1 MLSANEGA
9 QETKAQGAATTMPPL
24 PPDALIIV
32 PVRNTVLFPGLVLPI
47 TLGRPKSIAAAQQ
60 AVRDQRQVGILL
72 QRDAEVADP
81 TPIDMHRMGT
91 LANIVRY
98 VTGPDGSHHLIC
110 QGEQRF
116 QIVEYLSGWPFFV
129 ARVLQIAEP
138 DAKTSEIEA
147 RFVNLKAQTL
157 EAIQLLPQAPPDLLA
172 AIQSIDGPSA
182 LADLAIAYMDV
193 KPEERQEILETVDI
207 SARMD
212 KVSRLLAHRIE
223 VLRLSQEIGRQT
235 KAALDERQREVL
247 LREQMAAIQR
257 QLGEGEEGKAAEM
270 AELDK
275 AIANAGMPKE
285 IEDQARKE
293 LRRLQRMPEAAG
305 EYGMVRT
312 YLDWLIELPWALP
325 EEKPIDIV
333 EARRILDEDHYD
345 LDKIKRRIIEYL
357 AVRKLAPQG
366 KAPILCFVGPPGVGK
381 TSLGQSIA
389 RAMGRKF
396 VRVSLGGV
404 HDEAEIRGHRRTY
417 IGALPGNIIQA
428 IRKTGSRN
436 CVMMLDEIDK
446 LGAGIQG
453 DPGAALLEVLDPEQN
468 HTFRDNYLA
477 VPFDLSRVVFITTAN
492 MLDTVPGPL
501 RDRMEIISLAGY
513 TGEEKLEIAHRYL
526 VRRQMEAN
534 GLKPGQVEIGDDV
547 LHEIIANYTRE
558 AGVRGLERQI
568 GQTLRHAAVR
578 IAEGGSGPIRITRDD
593 LVSILGPPKFESE
606 MAMRTSVPGVATG
619 LAWTPVGGDILFIE
633 ATRIPG
639 SGRLI
644 LTGQL
649 GEVMKESAQA
659 ALSIVKNRAA
669 ALGIDAGRFEKSDI
683 HVHVPAGAIPKDGPS
698 AGVAM
703 FMALVSLMTDRTI
716 RSDTAMTGEISLR
729 GLVLPVGGIKEKVV
743 AAHSAGIKRVML
755 PARNRRDYDDIPEVA
770 RREMEFVWLER
781 VEEAVAAALEPKKPA
796 DAPPPCRSSPAR
808 TRSSTARP
816 RDPPTLAARASARF
830 GRAEARN
837 AKAEAGD
844 PGWIPACAGMS
855 GEHERVSV
863 RVANNSGRSIAICVA
878 PAAALLRA
886 GARRH
891 GECAAFGKHYRQIE
905 LHLPVR
911 GLRRRTVQ
919 NRTYCAEGK
928 LE

>member
-1 MLSANEGA
+1 VAEAEILSKNGSA
-9 QETKAQGAATTMPPL
+9 ETGTGGAALPPL
-24 PPDALIIV
+24 PADALIIV

-47 TLGRPKSIAAAQQ
+47 TLGRPKSVAAAQQ

-72 QRDAEVADP
+72 QRDAEIADP
-81 TPIDMHRMGT
+81 TAIDMHRMGT

-98 VTGPDGSHHLIC
+98 ITAPDGTHHLVC

-116 QIVEYLSGWPFFV
+116 QVVEYLTGWPFFV
-129 ARVLQIAEP
+129 ARVVQIPEP
-138 DAKTSEIEA
+138 ETRNAEIEA
-147 RFVNLKAQTL
+147 RFVNLRAQAV
-157 EAIQLLPQAPPDLLA
+157 EAIELLPQAPADLLNA
-172 AIQSIDGPSA
+172 VRGIESPGA
-182 LADLAIAYMDV
+182 LADLATAYMDV
-193 KPEERQEILETVDI
+193 KADEKQEILETVDVAVRI
-207 SARMD
+207 D
-212 KVSRLLAHRIE
+212 KVSRMLAHRIE

-275 AIANAGMPKE
+275 AITNAKMPKE
-285 IEDQARKE
+285 IEEQARKE

-325 EEKPIDIV
+325 EDKPIDIV

-345 LDKIKRRIIEYL
+345 LDKIKRRIIEFL

-389 RAMGRKF
+389 RAMDRKF

-428 IRKTGSRN
+428 IRKAGTRN
-436 CVMMLDEIDK
+436 CVMMLDEVDK
-446 LGAGIQG
+446 LGAGFHG

-468 HTFRDNYLA
+468 NTFRDNYLG

-492 MLDTVPGPL
+492 MLDTIPGPL

-513 TGEEKLEIAHRYL
+513 TADEKLEIAHRYL
-526 VRRQMEAN
+526 LRRQLEAN
-534 GLKPGQVEIGDDV
+534 GLKPDQVEIADQAIRD
-547 LHEIIANYTRE
+547 IIQSYTRE
-558 AGVRGLERQI
+558 AGVRSLERQI
-568 GQTLRHAAVR
+568 GQVLRYAAVR
-578 IAEGGSGPIRITRDD
+578 IAEGNSGPIRIGSAD
-593 LVSILGPPKFESE
+593 LSTILGAAQFESE
-606 MAMRTSVPGVATG
+606 TAMRTSVPGVATG

-633 ATRIPG
+633 ATRVPG
-639 SGRLI
+639 SGKLI

-649 GEVMKESAQA
+649 GEVMRESAQA

-669 ALGIDAGRFEKSDI
+669 SLGIEQSSFEKSDI
-683 HVHVPAGAIPKDGPS
+683 HIHVPAGAIPKDGPS

-703 FMALVSLMTDRTI
+703 FMALVSLLTERTV

-743 AAHSAGIKRVML
+743 GAHRAGIKRIML
-755 PARNRRDYDDIPEVA
+755 PARNRRDYDDIPEIA
-770 RREMEFVWLER
+770 RKQVEFIWLER
-781 VEEAVAAALEPKKPA
+781 VEEAVAAALEPIRTGEKSPAPAPAPQLA
-796 DAPPPCRSSPAR
+796 DA
-808 TRSSTARP
+808 
-816 RDPPTLAARASARF
+816 
-830 GRAEARN
+830 EA
-837 AKAEAGD
+837 
-844 PGWIPACAGMS
+844 
-855 GEHERVSV
+855 
-863 RVANNSGRSIAICVA
+863 
-878 PAAALLRA
+878 
-886 GARRH
+886 
-891 GECAAFGKHYRQIE
+891 
-905 LHLPVR
+905 
-911 GLRRRTVQ
+911 
-919 NRTYCAEGK
+919 
-928 LE
+928 